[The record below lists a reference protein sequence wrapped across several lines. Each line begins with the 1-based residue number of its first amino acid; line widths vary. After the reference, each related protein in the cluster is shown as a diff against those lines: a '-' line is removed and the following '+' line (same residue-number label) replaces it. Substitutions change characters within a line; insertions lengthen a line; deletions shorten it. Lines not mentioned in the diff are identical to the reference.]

1 VIEHRQPIAIDAPN
15 TQVWT
20 YVSDMAN
27 WAANM
32 PGYKAFEVLSEKESL
47 WTLKVGVGAL
57 NRTVKVRV
65 FITAWD
71 EPDHVAFTFK
81 LDNDPVD
88 GDGAYRA
95 QVRPD
100 GGTDVDIGFRINGQG
115 PMAAAW
121 EAMMRPIL
129 PKMTNGFG
137 DTLKARIEELSAT
150 AVAPACAPPPVA
162 APGRVPGVFGRLW
175 RWLLGRSERRQA

>member
-1 VIEHRQPIAIDAPN
+1 MIEHQQSIVIDAPN
-15 TQVWT
+15 AQVWA

-27 WAANM
+27 WAASM

-95 QVRPD
+95 RVRPDD

-115 PMAAAW
+115 PMAGAW

-129 PKMTNGFG
+129 PKMTRSFG
-137 DTLKARIEELSAT
+137 DTLKSRIEEIAAQQVGAGISSPAATPPSA
-150 AVAPACAPPPVA
+150 ARRLAM
-162 APGRVPGVFGRLW
+162 LW
-175 RWLLGRSERRQA
+175 RWFVNLLPWRRA

>member
-1 VIEHRQPIAIDAPN
+1 MIEHRQDIAIDAPN
-15 TQVWT
+15 PQVWT
-20 YVSDMAN
+20 YVSNMAN

-32 PGYKAFEVLSEKESL
+32 PGYKAFDMLSEKESL

-65 FITAWD
+65 HITAWN

-88 GDGAYRA
+88 GNGAYRA
-95 QVRPD
+95 LVRAD
-100 GGTDVDIGFRINGQG
+100 GGTDVDIGFCINGQG
-115 PMAAAW
+115 PMAGAW

-129 PKMTNGFG
+129 PKMTQGFG
-137 DTLKARIEELSAT
+137 NTLKARIEELSAQQPR
-150 AVAPACAPPPVA
+150 ASIPAPAAAPAPVA
-162 APGRVPGVFGRLW
+162 GRLARLW
-175 RWLLGRSERRQA
+175 HWILNLTQRRHA